1 MDTTPASVRCPVCDA
16 VQSGAL
22 AVCLDCGG
30 PLAQEERAG
39 GALARLKA
47 AIAAA
52 WVRSLRGRE
61 PGLRGE

>member
-1 MDTTPASVRCPVCDA
+1 MDTTPAPVRCPACDA

-30 PLAQEERAG
+30 QLAQERAA
-39 GALARLKA
+39 GAIERLKA
-47 AIAAA
+47 VIAAA

-61 PGLRGE
+61 PGLRGD